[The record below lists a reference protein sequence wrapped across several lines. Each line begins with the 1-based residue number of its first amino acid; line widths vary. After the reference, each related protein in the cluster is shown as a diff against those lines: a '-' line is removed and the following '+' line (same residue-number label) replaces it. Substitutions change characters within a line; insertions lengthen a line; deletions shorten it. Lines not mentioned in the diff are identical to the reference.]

1 MNPDPIGGAVPGQI
15 VEGTVAR
22 ITRYGAFVDLAD
34 GRTGLLHI
42 SEIADT
48 FVRDVREHL
57 QEGQRVRVKILGVD
71 ARGRLDLSLKRAR
84 SPEERTDRSSHRTA
98 FEEKLKAFLRESQER
113 LADLKRNTEAKRGGR
128 RRR

>member
-34 GRTGLLHI
+34 GRTGLVHI

-71 ARGRLDLSLKRAR
+71 PRGRLDLSLKRAR
-84 SPEERTDRSSHRTA
+84 SPEERTDRSGHRTT